1 MSLETRKVLDMLAE
15 GKITAAV
22 ADKLLAKLR
31 ASSATAEGSQP
42 DVSAAQDRGRFVHR
56 MRFLRVVVD
65 EPGRKQVNIRL
76 PLAFARAGMSLAG
89 VLPAS
94 VTEKLKERGIDL
106 DRVRLH
112 TGKWDDVTDK
122 VFEELNLDV
131 DKGDGKK
138 VRIFC
143 E

>member
-15 GKITAAV
+15 RQITAAD
-22 ADKLLAKLR
+22 AEKLLEKLQ
-31 ASSATAEGSQP
+31 ASSGVSDDNPPDATPAS
-42 DVSAAQDRGRFVHR
+42 DKGRLPHR
-56 MRFLRVVVD
+56 VRFLRIVVD
-65 EPGRKQVNIRL
+65 EPGRKQVNIRM

-89 VLPAS
+89 VLPAG

-106 DRVRLH
+106 DLLRLH
-112 TGKWDDVTDK
+112 TGKWDDVADK

>member
-15 GKITAAV
+15 GKITAAD
-22 ADKLLAKLR
+22 ADKLLEKLQ
-31 ASSATAEGSQP
+31 ASSGAADPTHAEAEP
-42 DVSAAQDRGRFVHR
+42 SAQT
-56 MRFLRVVVD
+56 LRTLRIVVD
-65 EPGRKQVNIRL
+65 EPGRKQVNIRM
-76 PLAFARAGMSLAG
+76 PLSMVRSGAALVG
-89 VLPAS
+89 VLPRP

-106 DRVRLH
+106 GALGVASGDELLNVLRDLH
-112 TGKWDDVTDK
+112 
-122 VFEELNLDV
+122 LDV

>member
-15 GKITAAV
+15 GKITADDAE
-22 ADKLLAKLR
+22 KLLEKLQ
-31 ASSATAEGSQP
+31 ASSEADENQSDPSPAS
-42 DVSAAQDRGRFVHR
+42 DKGRLAHR
-56 MRFLRVVVD
+56 VRFLRIVVD
-65 EPGRKQVNIRL
+65 EPGRKQVNIRM

-106 DRVRLH
+106 NRVRLH
-112 TGKWDDVTDK
+112 TGKWDDVADK

>member
-15 GKITAAV
+15 GKITAAD
-22 ADKLLAKLR
+22 ADKLLEKLQ
-31 ASSATAEGSQP
+31 ASSVTAEGNQP
-42 DVSAAQDRGRFVHR
+42 DAAQDKGHSAHHV
-56 MRFLRVVVD
+56 RFLRIMVD
-65 EPGRKQVNIRL
+65 EPGRKQVNIRM

>member
-15 GKITAAV
+15 DKITAAD
-22 ADKLLAKLR
+22 ADKLLEKLQ
-31 ASSATAEGSQP
+31 ASSGEGNQSDASVAP
-42 DVSAAQDRGRFVHR
+42 DKAQSTHR
-56 MRFLRVVVD
+56 LRFLRIVVE
-65 EPGRKQVNIRL
+65 EPGRKPVNIRM

-89 VLPAS
+89 ILPAG

-112 TGKWDDVTDK
+112 TGKWDDVADK

>member
-1 MSLETRKVLDMLAE
+1 MSLETRKVLDMVAE
-15 GKITAAV
+15 GKITAAD
-22 ADKLLAKLR
+22 AEKLLEKLEN
-31 ASSATAEGSQP
+31 SSGAEEKHPEAGPATEKSGFRR
-42 DVSAAQDRGRFVHR
+42 V
-56 MRFLRVVVD
+56 RFLRIQVD

-76 PLAFARAGMSLAG
+76 PLAFAFSGKSLLG
-89 VLPAS
+89 VLPAT

-106 DRVRLH
+106 DQLRSGLSK
-112 TGKWDDVTDK
+112 GEDA
-122 VFEELNLDV
+122 EILQQLNVDV

>member
-15 GKITAAV
+15 GKITAAD
-22 ADKLLAKLR
+22 ADKLLEKLQ
-31 ASSATAEGSQP
+31 ASPAEGNQSEA
-42 DVSAAQDRGRFVHR
+42 SAAPDKGHSAHR
-56 MRFLRVVVD
+56 VRFLRIVVE
-65 EPGRKQVNIRL
+65 EPGRKPVNIRM

-89 VLPAS
+89 ILPAA

-106 DRVRLH
+106 GLVRFH
-112 TGKWDDVTDK
+112 TGKWDDVPDK